1 MPSPADCTTS
11 DVRTREEYDG
21 PSASILRY
29 RRSRNASFTRS
40 AASVPKDAAERDVR
54 YLTAQTANSV
64 SNASSRLVVG
74 MTTSSPWAVQIAHC
88 STLTSRFAIM
98 NANSTSASSDSHR
111 ATTLA
116 ATSLP
121 IPGVRENRRLSN
133 TAHTSFLE
141 LLATLTESPGTR
153 QTHFPHRTHAP
164 APPTMHSASAYPI
177 SAERGG
183 RIASWS
189 GRSRSL
195 CRERPKK
202 RGKTVVPCQTI
213 LVTVA

>member
-40 AASVPKDAAERDVR
+40 AASVPKDAADRDVR
-54 YLTAQTANSV
+54 YLTAQTASSV
-64 SNASSRLVVG
+64 SNASSRLFAG
-74 MTTSSPWAVQIAHC
+74 MTTSSPWAVQMAHW

-121 IPGVRENRRLSN
+121 MPGVRENRRLSN
-133 TAHTSFLE
+133 TAHLIS
-141 LLATLTESPGTR
+141 ATPCHPNGIGG
-153 QTHFPHRTHAP
+153 HAP
-164 APPTMHSASAYPI
+164 DPVSPI
-177 SAERGG
+177 G
-183 RIASWS
+183 RIVAPHTTTPAASRPLLS
-189 GRSRSL
+189 GTSKETRKN
-195 CRERPKK
+195 CCPMPNH
-202 RGKTVVPCQTI
+202 RGYGR
-213 LVTVA
+213 VTWDA